1 MSNRQDRTVG
11 GIMASKDTGFSRKL
25 TEGVGGIENI
35 VSTGCCI
42 TRLRL
47 VLKDESRADDEAVKQ
62 IDGVKGIIKRGGQ
75 YQVVIGMGVS
85 EFLKDLQKF
94 IAENSDGL

>member
-1 MSNRQDRTVG
+1 MPLNC
-11 GIMASKDTGFSRKL
+11 TGFSRDL
-25 TEGVGGIENI
+25 VEQVGGIENI

-47 VLKDESRADDEAVKQ
+47 VLRDESKADDEAVRR

-85 EFLKDLQKF
+85 DYLKELDRF